1 MDYLDDDEEFAPRNR
16 PSRPNPVVIVALLAG
31 AGAAAMLLW
40 MNLGLSNRVGSLE
53 ETIAQ
58 FKEPGKTTNL
68 NAEIAD
74 ISNRLDGVEQALGN
88 HLKSQ
93 SKNRNTRGMNT
104 ARTLPTTSRS
114 IIPRQTIPRQTTPL
128 RNTPAQP
135 VFRQPIPGNSVVN
148 LSPSSSGYGNGLSNR
163 SLPPP
168 ISSPSTFPAQNR
180 ASRGWVVNITS
191 VSDQESA
198 YQEVNRLRRMG
209 INAESVRAM
218 SNGRVWFRIRVPGFA
233 TDIEARA
240 SRGPLE
246 AQLGIRDTWVGPRD

>member
-1 MDYLDDDEEFAPRNR
+1 MDYLDDDDEFAPRNR

-40 MNLGLSNRVGSLE
+40 MNLGLSSRVASLE

-58 FKEPGKTTNL
+58 LKEPAKNTNVA
-68 NAEIAD
+68 AEMAD
-74 ISNRLDGVEQALGN
+74 ISNQLDSVTQALAN

-93 SKNRNTRGMNT
+93 AKNRNTRSV
-104 ARTLPTTSRS
+104 AAIQPRLAPAL
-114 IIPRQTIPRQTTPL
+114 PRQTIPRAPISI
-128 RNTPAQP
+128 
-135 VFRQPIPGNSVVN
+135 QPIPGNN
-148 LSPSSSGYGNGLSNR
+148 IANNRQPSGGYGNALSNR

-168 ISSPSTFPAQNR
+168 ISSPSSYPTQNR
-180 ASRGWVVNITS
+180 GNRGWVVNITS

-198 YQEVNRLRRMG
+198 YQEVARLRRMG
-209 INAESVRAM
+209 INAESVRAV

-233 TDIEARA
+233 TDHEARA
-240 SRGPLE
+240 QRGALE